1 MGRSEE
7 LGTGLRNVFKYSK
20 AYSGS
25 DKVSFLEEDIFVVNV
40 PLTVDVTENVTENV
54 TEKRSSSIVTE
65 IKLNNNISIDQLA
78 EKLKVSKRTII
89 RDIEK
94 LKKQNKIARIGPV
107 KGGHWEVGPG
117 SSGR

>member
-25 DKVSFLEEDIFVVNV
+25 SKVSFLEEDIFVVKV
-40 PLTVDVTENVTENV
+40 PLGINEQINNVGDNVGDNRLMKVMDLIKRNNQISAKQIAIQLSVT
-54 TEKRSSSIVTE
+54 
-65 IKLNNNISIDQLA
+65 D
-78 EKLKVSKRTII
+78 RTIE

-94 LKKQNKIARIGPV
+94 LKKQGKLLRIGNE
-107 KGGHWEVGPG
+107 KSGHWEVKV
-117 SSGR
+117 RK